1 MRVLHT
7 NFLRG
12 WGGQSNR
19 VLVECLGLAALGHEV
34 LVSAPPRSEL
44 AKRARAAGLEVTEAV
59 TYAGGARPAA
69 FGDIFRMRRVIAG
82 FRPDLIHLH
91 GGRDSWAAAA
101 ALLRPPGGC
110 VPRII
115 RTKHNVFPIAD
126 HFLNRWQYG
135 SFFEMIVCLSRAI
148 VEQCA
153 EKPYIRREKLVTIP
167 SAVDCARFDA
177 ARGARDAIRREFGF
191 GRDEV
196 VVAMTGRLRPEK
208 GHAVLV
214 AAAPEVLRGAA
225 ECAVP
230 ADRVGIA
237 GRRPGADARG
247 AGAGRQGE
255 THGVPQRCAGVPQ
268 RGGCVRAALPV
279 GGAGDLCAG
288 GVRGGPA
295 RRRERCGRHPGCDRG
310 RQDGNPHEGGRCA
323 QRGGRAYRVDRGRGP
338 AGTPRR
344 RGARRWSPNASRW
357 RRWCARPTRLTR
369 ACWHCRARG
378 DRFGVQLR
386 VSGLQ
391 RQEPATHSLNSRLR
405 TRLKVVKRKAPRR
418 TLGSARRGTHMRTA
432 VAVTGSAATRRP
444 PAYCRGFRP
453 A

>member
-1 MRVLHT
+1 VEEPPPLEGAGLRVLHT

-19 VLVECLGLAALGHEV
+19 VLVDCLGLAALGHEV

-110 VPRII
+110 APRVI

-191 GRDEV
+191 GRNEV

-214 AAAPEVLRGAA
+214 VAVPEVLKAQPDTRFLLIGSGSLGGDLAQTLEA
-225 ECAVP
+225 LGL
-230 ADRVGIA
+230 ADRVKLTGFRDDVPECLSAADVYAQPSLSEGLGTSVLEACAAGLSVAASDVGGIPDVIED
-237 GRRPGADARG
+237 GRTGILTKVGDARSVADALIGLIADAGLRARLG
-247 AGAGRQGE
+247 AAARAMVAERFSVQALVRQTDE
-255 THGVPQRCAGVPQ
+255 AYARLLASPR
-268 RGGCVRAALPV
+268 
-279 GGAGDLCAG
+279 
-288 GVRGGPA
+288 VRG
-295 RRRERCGRHPGCDRG
+295 
-310 RQDGNPHEGGRCA
+310 
-323 QRGGRAYRVDRGRGP
+323 
-338 AGTPRR
+338 
-344 RGARRWSPNASRW
+344 
-357 RRWCARPTRLTR
+357 
-369 ACWHCRARG
+369 
-378 DRFGVQLR
+378 
-386 VSGLQ
+386 
-391 RQEPATHSLNSRLR
+391 
-405 TRLKVVKRKAPRR
+405 
-418 TLGSARRGTHMRTA
+418 
-432 VAVTGSAATRRP
+432 
-444 PAYCRGFRP
+444 
-453 A
+453 